1 MKLKA
6 SRLQIDNNYN
16 FLNWIYRE
24 NKALYINRNKKSK
37 IISKRIYN
45 LQVTYYL
52 YGTIDKSVNLTDT
65 LN

>member
-24 NKALYINRNKKSK
+24 NKTLYINRNKKSK

-45 LQVTYYL
+45 LQVLITSMVL
-52 YGTIDKSVNLTDT
+52 
-65 LN
+65 